1 MRGYDIDHHSY
12 DSAGDRGGVCTPFK
26 DALRAVTRVLLYP
39 PLSNASLT
47 FVHSRR
53 DMQPSILVIE
63 ENKVVIGENKVVI
76 EETKVVIEENKVVDI
91 NISDFFMNT
100 FRDVFG
106 LCSDAPAYAL
116 LVHTAASEE
125 LMKPPRYVFILIRA
139 HS

>member
-1 MRGYDIDHHSY
+1 MTGYDIDHHSY

-63 ENKVVIGENKVVI
+63 VEEN
-76 EETKVVIEENKVVDI
+76 KVVIEENKVVIEENKDVDI